1 MSLMPRRLAAGV
13 ATVVIAGS
21 ALLTTGGA
29 AHATTPPPWEPDPS
43 SVGGL
48 QFFDALGNQ
57 ITGGSVTDAPIAA
70 YVEGTATIRAGDS
83 KAQLRGFLP
92 VNNGLGPASWT
103 GEPLSGSTS
112 YPLTKDSV
120 PTPPVSLQGLAL
132 PINTGSGADDSVA
145 NLISDFPNNGTG
157 AYAGLYQLRLYTTAL
172 GQQANTTYDSAD
184 ILITGS
190 GDSATW
196 SVAYTQAAAT
206 STTTTLTV
214 SPSSSAFHGATVK
227 LSATVSPSNAAGS
240 VKFLDG
246 SKKIATVKVKAGK
259 ASFSTTSL
267 SDATHKLKATF
278 TPTDATAFA
287 ASTSSVQSLIVK
299 AYSTSV
305 TLKASKSSI
314 KLGKKLT
321 LTVKETPAVA
331 GKAKIYDGSKKI
343 ATVTV
348 KNGKAPFATTKLKAG
363 KHSLKAKFSATDS
376 QSYSGST
383 SKAVMVTVK
392 K

>member
-1 MSLMPRRLAAGV
+1 MLLTPRRLTAGV
-13 ATVVIAGS
+13 ATALIAGS
-21 ALLTTGGA
+21 ALLAAGGA
-29 AHATTPPPWEPDPS
+29 AHASTKPPWEPDVS

-48 QFFDALGNQ
+48 QFFDASGNQ
-57 ITGGSVTDAPIAA
+57 VTGGSVTDTPIAA
-70 YVEGTATIRAGDS
+70 YVEGTSTVRAGDT
-83 KAQLRGFLP
+83 KATLRGFLP

-103 GEPLSGSTS
+103 GESLGASTTYPNGSAPGPLATS
-112 YPLTKDSV
+112 PL
-120 PTPPVSLQGLAL
+120 PVYS
-132 PINTGSGADDSVA
+132 GSGADDSVA
-145 NLISDFPNNGTG
+145 NLISDFPNTDSSSDG
-157 AYAGLYQLRLYTTAL
+157 YAGLYQLRLYTTAL

-196 SVAYTQAAAT
+196 SVAYTQTPAT

-214 SPSSSAFHGATVK
+214 SPTSSVFHGATVK
-227 LSATVSPSNAAGS
+227 LSATVSPSTAAGS

-246 SKKIATVKVKAGK
+246 SKKIATVKVKEGK

-287 ASTSSVQSLIVK
+287 ASTSAGHSLIVK
-299 AYSTSV
+299 AHSTSV

-314 KLGKKLT
+314 KVAKKLT
-321 LTVKETPAVA
+321 LSVKETPAVA
-331 GKAKIYDGSKKI
+331 GKVTIFDGAKKI
-343 ATVTV
+343 AKVTV
-348 KNGKAPFATTKLKAG
+348 KKGKATFATTKLKAG
-363 KHSLKAKFSATDS
+363 SHSLKAKFSASDS
-376 QSYSGST
+376 QGYQGST
-383 SKAVMVTVK
+383 SKVVKVTVK